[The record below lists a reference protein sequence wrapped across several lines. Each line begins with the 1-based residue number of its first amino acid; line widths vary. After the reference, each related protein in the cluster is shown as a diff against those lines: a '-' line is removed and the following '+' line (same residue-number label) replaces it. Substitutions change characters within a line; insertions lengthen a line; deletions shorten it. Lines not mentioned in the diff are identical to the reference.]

1 MAVAVAVMMGGGWR
15 APAGPPVSMGAMSR
29 EPNDADTR
37 TGADALRCLAS
48 EFAQARQLAERAV
61 EQMPAA
67 DLGWL
72 PDERSNSVAML
83 MKHVGGNLRSRFTD
97 FLTTD
102 GEKPDRDRD
111 AEFRNDVVDK
121 EAVLAAWRAG
131 WECLEARPRQPHP
144 RRPGP
149 RSHHPR
155 RAAHRPAGAAAGGQS
170 LLLPQRPDRGVGAHA
185 HHGLDHAEPSPH
197 HPAVTRGAT
206 A

>member
-1 MAVAVAVMMGGGWR
+1 
-15 APAGPPVSMGAMSR
+15 MGAMSR
-29 EPNDADTR
+29 EPNDADAR

-48 EFAQARQLAERAV
+48 EFASARQLAERAV

-131 WECLEARPRQPHP
+131 WECLEASLASLTPADLGREVTIRGEPHTVLQALLRAVNHSSYHSGQIVELARMRTTDWTTLSRPRTTPP
-144 RRPGP
+144 
-149 RSHHPR
+149 
-155 RAAHRPAGAAAGGQS
+155 
-170 LLLPQRPDRGVGAHA
+170 
-185 HHGLDHAEPSPH
+185 
-197 HPAVTRGAT
+197 
-206 A
+206 